1 MHDEADDPDNADRGT
16 RLQGWRG
23 KRPRREV
30 GEALVAELASLPE
43 AERGSVGADH
53 IRLWEQG
60 RATLPTGAV
69 VAALA
74 RVLKVPPQDL
84 EDAIGWERIRRAE
97 ATDFVRQQIALAQ
110 PPPTPGE
117 LTPDERALLDV
128 VRGILERR
136 GQRFAPGLVR
146 GLAALVRGADARTPT
161 GAENESQQWKD
172 SPLGKLLVTLVHFE
186 LLERHNEGDEQFQR
200 TIIDAL
206 YTAARATSLDVGYW
220 GPMRTFGGQT
230 VVIGGPERIEAMAA
244 EEDKKQAER
253 KARRSSKKPKT
264 TDGDEP

>member
-1 MHDEADDPDNADRGT
+1 MQDEADDPDNADRDVFGT

-43 AERGSVGADH
+43 AEHGSVGADH

-60 RATLPTGAV
+60 RATLPSGAV

-74 RVLKVPPQDL
+74 RVLKVPHKDI
-84 EDAIGWERIRRAE
+84 EEAIGWERVRRAE
-97 ATDFVRQQIALAQ
+97 ATDFVRQQIALAK
-110 PPPTPGE
+110 PPPSPGE
-117 LTPDERALLDV
+117 LDADESALLELL
-128 VRGILERR
+128 RSIQERR
-136 GQRFAPGLVR
+136 GQRFVR
-146 GLAALVRGADARTPT
+146 WLAALVRGADARTDP
-161 GAENESQQWKD
+161 GAEKAPAQWRS
-172 SPLGKLLVTLVHFE
+172 SPLGKLLLTLVQFE
-186 LLERHNEGDEQFQR
+186 ALERHNEGDEDFHNM
-200 TIIDAL
+200 IIDAA
-206 YTAARATSLDVGYW
+206 YTAARATSAEVGYW

-253 KARRSSKKPKT
+253 KARRSSKKPKP